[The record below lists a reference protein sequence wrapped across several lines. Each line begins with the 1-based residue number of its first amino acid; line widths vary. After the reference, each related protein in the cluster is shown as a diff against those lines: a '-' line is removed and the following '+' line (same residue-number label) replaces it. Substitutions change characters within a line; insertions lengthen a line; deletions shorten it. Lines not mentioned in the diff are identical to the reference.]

1 MKINRFTLLLL
12 LVALWGGL
20 QRVEGQNLS
29 SFKQQLAQPTIDT
42 LSGRTAS
49 VTLAEDPQ
57 ARAALAQSRP
67 LGAKWRV
74 SGWRI
79 CIFSDN
85 AADARSRAHE
95 AIALFENHYP
105 STPIYDEYASPYFRV
120 SVGNCLTSEEA
131 IILLQQVKPLFPKAF
146 IKQEQLTLNDL
157 LK

>member
-12 LVALWGGL
+12 LLTLWGGL
-20 QRVEGQNLS
+20 YEAEAQNLG
-29 SFKQQLAQPTIDT
+29 SFKLSLAEPSIDT
-42 LSGRTAS
+42 LSGRTAT
-49 VTLAEDPQ
+49 VTLTEDPQ
-57 ARAALAQSRP
+57 ARAALAQSRL

-95 AIALFENHYP
+95 AIARFEEHYP

-131 IILLQQVKPLFPKAF
+131 IILLQQVKPHFPKAF
-146 IKQEQLTLNDL
+146 IKQEQLSLSDL

>member
-12 LVALWGGL
+12 LLTLWGGL
-20 QRVEGQNLS
+20 YEAEAQNLG
-29 SFKQQLAQPTIDT
+29 SFKLSLAEPSIDT
-42 LSGRTAS
+42 LSGRTAT
-49 VTLAEDPQ
+49 VTLTEDPQ
-57 ARAALAQSRP
+57 ARAALAQSPR

-95 AIALFENHYP
+95 AIARFEEHYP

-131 IILLQQVKPLFPKAF
+131 IILLQQVKPHFPKAF
-146 IKQEQLTLNDL
+146 IKQEQLSLSDL